1 MTMRIIQG
9 FSAGQAFVARGRS
22 LTDREVS
29 QELLDGL
36 AKLFGGPLSPEDATA
51 RILADVRT
59 RGDEA
64 LREWSRR
71 IDGADLQRFAVD
83 PDEIETAYEETPL
96 KVRESLA
103 HAAERIQAFHE
114 KQPRRSWLDWGE
126 DGAALGQVVRPL
138 ARVGVYVPGGRAA
151 YPSSLLMAVVPAQV
165 AGVKEIIVCSPPK
178 GDGHVAPVIL
188 AAAKTVGISRVFA
201 LGGAQ
206 AIGALAFGTGS
217 VPRVDK
223 IVGAGGLFVTLA
235 KRQVFGAVG
244 IDGLYGPTETLLIA
258 DDSARPAWVAADLLA
273 QAEHDPLASS
283 ILITNRQWLAEAV
296 SAEAGKQMSLLPRRA
311 IVSQSLSAQ
320 GAIIVVDDIDE
331 AITLANIYAPEHL
344 CLLVRDPWSLVGKVQ
359 NAGGIFVGHHS
370 SEALGDYAIGP
381 SHIMPTSATARFSS
395 PLNVNDFIKITSV
408 FALSPLAAHGL
419 AATAV
424 TLAEAEGLHGHAQ
437 AINIR
442 NS

>member
-1 MTMRIIQG
+1 
-9 FSAGQAFVARGRS
+9 
-22 LTDREVS
+22 
-29 QELLDGL
+29 
-36 AKLFGGPLSPEDATA
+36 
-51 RILADVRT
+51 
-59 RGDEA
+59 
-64 LREWSRR
+64 
-71 IDGADLQRFAVD
+71 
-83 PDEIETAYEETPL
+83 
-96 KVRESLA
+96 
-103 HAAERIQAFHE
+103 
-114 KQPRRSWLDWGE
+114 
-126 DGAALGQVVRPL
+126 
-138 ARVGVYVPGGRAA
+138 
-151 YPSSLLMAVVPAQV
+151 
-165 AGVKEIIVCSPPK
+165 
-178 GDGHVAPVIL
+178 
-188 AAAKTVGISRVFA
+188 VGISRVFA